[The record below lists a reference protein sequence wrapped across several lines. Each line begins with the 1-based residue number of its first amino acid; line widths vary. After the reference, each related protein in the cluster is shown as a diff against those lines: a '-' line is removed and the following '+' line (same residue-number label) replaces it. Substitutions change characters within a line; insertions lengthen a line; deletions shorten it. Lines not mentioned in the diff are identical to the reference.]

1 MNGNGRRRV
10 KMHFEMA
17 RWGTYFATED
27 RANRLFAELR
37 AAEAAAPGDEELIL
51 DFTGVTHVS
60 SSFARCF
67 VKRVIDERHEAGRTV
82 DFSGRSPDVVDSIE
96 RALSKGERATGEL
109 ITA

>member
-1 MNGNGRRRV
+1 MR
-10 KMHFEMA
+10 FEMA

-37 AAEAAAPGDEELIL
+37 VAEAAAPAHEELIL

-67 VKRVIDERHEAGRTV
+67 VKRVIDERQEEGRTV
-82 DFSGRSPDVVDSIE
+82 HFAGRSPDVIDSIG

-109 ITA
+109 VTA